1 MLGVASVWWEG
12 NPCKYVS
19 PSLET
24 DVLNNFLTETTV
36 CTVCYPFPCIYIH
49 QLARFDEFLIGAHWK
64 KPTVL
69 DLGKIVKEGLEKNG
83 MIGWQFNTIGVY
95 ATRPLLLLVSPIFV
109 GKITTNHENG
119 RCRTL

>member
-1 MLGVASVWWEG
+1 MLIE
-12 NPCKYVS
+12 
-19 PSLET
+19 
-24 DVLNNFLTETTV
+24 
-36 CTVCYPFPCIYIH
+36 
-49 QLARFDEFLIGAHWK
+49 K

-109 GKITTNHENG
+109 GKITTHHEDD
-119 RCRTL
+119 RCQTL